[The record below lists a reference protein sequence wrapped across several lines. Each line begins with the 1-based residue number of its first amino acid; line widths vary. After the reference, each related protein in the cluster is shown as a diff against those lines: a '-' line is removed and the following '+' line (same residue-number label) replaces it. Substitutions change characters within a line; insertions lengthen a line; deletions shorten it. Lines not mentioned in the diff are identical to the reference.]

1 MMESIPDSWIPLLI
15 FVARI
20 FDVSF
25 GTLRVLFVSR
35 GLKIRAGLFGFFEV
49 LIWVLV
55 IAQLI
60 QHLNDWVNY
69 VAYAGGFSV
78 GTYIGITLENKLKV
92 GTVLIRI
99 ITHQDALGLIENLKK
114 AGVMITSVDAA
125 GGVDSVKIIFTVV
138 KRKMCNEIV
147 KIIEHFDSEA
157 FYSIEDVK
165 FTSRQA
171 SGFSTLAQRSVFDRL
186 LRIRKSI

>member
-1 MMESIPDSWIPLLI
+1 MMELIPDPWIPLLI

-60 QHLNDWVNY
+60 QHLNNWVNY
-69 VAYAGGFSV
+69 VAYAGGFSI

-99 ITHQDALGLIENLKK
+99 ITHQNPSGLINSLKK
-114 AGVMITSVDAA
+114 AGVMITSVDAV
-125 GGVDSVKIIFTVV
+125 GSIESVKIIFMII
-138 KRKMCNEIV
+138 KRKMYKEIV
-147 KIIEHFDSEA
+147 EIIENFDSEA

-165 FTSRQA
+165 FTSRNN
-171 SGFSTLAQRSVFDRL
+171 SDFSALAQRSAFDRL
-186 LRIRKSI
+186 LRIRKSV

>member
-1 MMESIPDSWIPLLI
+1 MELIPDPWIPLLI

-60 QHLNDWVNY
+60 QHLNNWVNY
-69 VAYAGGFSV
+69 VAYAGGFSI

-99 ITHQDALGLIENLKK
+99 ITHQNPSGLINSLKK
-114 AGVMITSVDAA
+114 AGVMITSVDAV
-125 GGVDSVKIIFTVV
+125 GSIESVKIIFMII
-138 KRKMCNEIV
+138 KRKMYKAVSYTHLTLPTI
-147 KIIEHFDSEA
+147 
-157 FYSIEDVK
+157 YSV
-165 FTSRQA
+165 
-171 SGFSTLAQRSVFDRL
+171 
-186 LRIRKSI
+186 

>member
-1 MMESIPDSWIPLLI
+1 MEAISDPWIPLLI
-15 FVARI
+15 FIARI

-35 GLKIRAGLFGFFEV
+35 GLKIRASLFGFFEV

-60 QHLNDWVNY
+60 QHLNNWVNY
-69 VAYAGGFSV
+69 VAYAGGFSI

-99 ITHQDALGLIENLKK
+99 ITHQDSSGLIDSLKK
-114 AGVMITSVDAA
+114 AGVMITSVDAT
-125 GGVDSVKIIFTVV
+125 GSVDSVKIIFTII
-138 KRKMCNEIV
+138 KRKMYKEIV
-147 KIIEHFDSEA
+147 EIIEHFDSEA

-165 FTSRQA
+165 FTNRNNSD
-171 SGFSTLAQRSVFDRL
+171 FSALAQRSAFDRL
-186 LRIRKSI
+186 LRVRKSL

>member
-1 MMESIPDSWIPLLI
+1 MIESIPDHWIPLLI
-15 FVARI
+15 FIARI

-60 QHLNDWVNY
+60 QHLNNWVNY

-92 GTVLIRI
+92 GTLLIRI
-99 ITHQDALGLIENLKK
+99 ITHQDASSLIENLKK

-125 GGVDSVKIIFTVV
+125 GGIDSVKIIFSVI
-138 KRKMCNEIV
+138 KRKMSKEV
-147 KIIEHFDSEA
+147 VEIIEHFDSEA

-165 FTSRQA
+165 FTSRET
-171 SGFSTLAQRSVFDRL
+171 SGFSTLVQRSVFDRL
-186 LRIRKSI
+186 LRIRKGV

>member
-1 MMESIPDSWIPLLI
+1 MESIPDPWIPLLI

-60 QHLNDWVNY
+60 QHLNNWVNY
-69 VAYAGGFSV
+69 VAYAGGFSI

-99 ITHQDALGLIENLKK
+99 ITHQNPSGLINNLKK
-114 AGVMITSVDAA
+114 AGVMITSVDAV
-125 GGVDSVKIIFTVV
+125 GSIESVKIIFMII
-138 KRKMCNEIV
+138 KRKMYKEIV
-147 KIIEHFDSEA
+147 EIIEHFDSEA

-165 FTSRQA
+165 FTSRNN
-171 SGFSTLAQRSVFDRL
+171 SDFSVLAQRSAFDRL
-186 LRIRKSI
+186 LRIRKSV